1 MSTTTSRPASHTRL
15 HGLLV
20 MIIGAVFLVAG
31 AVTWGAVSSNLKA
44 ENITVSEDA
53 DMFAGQV
60 VDTPW
65 EAYSQAAII
74 NHHALEMSGGKTYAE
89 LDRED
94 PLRPTVMN
102 GSFLRASLFTSV
114 VAFGVSLL
122 VMGLGVTF
130 GIVGWSIRSLGGG
143 AAAESVERSERPLV
157 AAV

>member
-1 MSTTTSRPASHTRL
+1 MSTSTIRSASQAKL
-15 HGLLV
+15 FGLIV
-20 MIIGAVFLVAG
+20 MILGGVFLVAG

-44 ENITVSEDA
+44 ENITVAEDA

-65 EAYSQAAII
+65 EAFSQAAII
-74 NHHALEMSGGKTYAE
+74 NHHALDMSGGKTYAE

-94 PLRPTVMN
+94 PVRATVMN

-114 VAFGVSLL
+114 VAFGVALL

-130 GIVGWSIRSLGGG
+130 GVVGWAIRSLGVAVAGTS
-143 AAAESVERSERPLV
+143 ATPERPVV

>member
-1 MSTTTSRPASHTRL
+1 MSTITVQKSQARL
-15 HGLLV
+15 LGLIV
-20 MIIGAVFLVAG
+20 MILGGVFLVSG

-53 DMFAGQV
+53 DMFANQL

-74 NHHALEMSGGKTYAE
+74 NHHALDASGGKTYAE

-94 PLRPTVMN
+94 PVRATVMN

-114 VAFGVSLL
+114 VAFGVALL
-122 VMGLGVTF
+122 VMGVGVTF
-130 GIVGWSIRSLGGG
+130 GVAGWAIRSLGSAVAGTS
-143 AAAESVERSERPLV
+143 ADERPVV

>member
-1 MSTTTSRPASHTRL
+1 MSTSTVTTKSPARL
-15 HGLLV
+15 IGLIV
-20 MIIGAVFLVAG
+20 MILGGVFLVAG
-31 AVTWGAVSSNLKA
+31 AVTWGAVSSNLRA

-53 DMFAGQV
+53 DMFANQI

-74 NHHALEMSGGKTYAE
+74 NHHALEASGGKTYAE

-94 PLRPTVMN
+94 PVRATVMN

-114 VAFGVSLL
+114 VAFGVALL
-122 VMGLGVTF
+122 VMGVGVTF
-130 GIVGWSIRSLGGG
+130 GLVGWAIRSLGTVVAGT
-143 AAAESVERSERPLV
+143 STVERPVV

>member
-1 MSTTTSRPASHTRL
+1 MSTSTARPTHTRL
-15 HGLLV
+15 YGLIV
-20 MIIGAVFLVAG
+20 MILGAVFLVAG

-74 NHHALEMSGGKTYAE
+74 NHHALEMSDGKTYAE

-130 GIVGWSIRSLGGG
+130 GIVGWAIRSIGTANLAGTT
-143 AAAESVERSERPLV
+143 ADTERPLV